1 MRPWTSMLLQVA
13 LLVAVASGIGLAANA
28 VRGSKGHIDLGRN
41 YFEKLAVTP
50 HERIEV
56 AASVPAE
63 GGDTQVKTEA
73 PPAAAQEAASADV
86 PPEHGLQVMTF
97 DEAYATFTDPNHE
110 SGQWVFIDARDDEH
124 YQEGHIPSAC
134 QLDHYRPDD
143 YIDELRPIVQ
153 SVERIVLYCNGG
165 NCEDSILAA
174 TYLINNEGVPYE
186 LVYVYEGGFEEWKT
200 KGGPISTGATP

>member
-1 MRPWTSMLLQVA
+1 MLLQVA

-73 PPAAAQEAASADV
+73 PP
-86 PPEHGLQVMTF
+86 
-97 DEAYATFTDPNHE
+97 AYATFTDPNHE